1 MNGTPPRAATTCFS
15 RTQRAGPKQCKSQN
29 TFSRVIPF
37 TGSRSDP
44 QLVFV
49 ANHIR
54 PITTPLCL
62 ATTHCESCDGL
73 MKKASLVVRHKAT
86 LPIVNTARLPQLIVS
101 SDSQTKKLTI
111 KDTMHILQFYISGVL
126 DAEEILLQTARID
139 SILEIETYTLD
150 SSAVWNTWQILT
162 IH

>member
-1 MNGTPPRAATTCFS
+1 
-15 RTQRAGPKQCKSQN
+15 
-29 TFSRVIPF
+29 
-37 TGSRSDP
+37 
-44 QLVFV
+44 
-49 ANHIR
+49 
-54 PITTPLCL
+54 
-62 ATTHCESCDGL
+62 